1 MPTHQEGE
9 VNQYTRA
16 ENRMM
21 PAQFSQALDDL
32 RLTMRE
38 FCRVTGTN
46 AKTAQR
52 WLDDEKDI
60 PAWVPVFLAMLTL
73 PGAMQMAQT
82 VAQHFNKE
90 A

>member
-1 MPTHQEGE
+1 M
-9 VNQYTRA
+9 NQYARA

-32 RLTMRE
+32 DLTMRE
-38 FCRVTGTN
+38 FCRITGTN
-46 AKTAQR
+46 AKTTQR

-60 PAWVPVFLAMLTL
+60 PAWVPVFLALLTL

-82 VAQHFNKE
+82 VALHFNKG